1 MSARSPA
8 AFGPDTAAPIFAALG
23 DATRLEL
30 MLKLSSGE
38 PRSISQ
44 LCDGLE
50 LTRQGVSKH
59 LRVLEEAGLVTSQRI
74 GREQRFRF
82 VPEPIGEASDYL
94 SRVSDQWD
102 EAILRLKALVE
113 D

>member
-1 MSARSPA
+1 MTRKNV
-8 AFGPDTAAPIFAALG
+8 AAPVLTAPVFAALG

-30 MLKLSSGE
+30 LSRLSRGE

-44 LCDGLE
+44 LRNGLE

-59 LRVLEEAGLVTSQRI
+59 LRVLEEAGLVASQRI
-74 GREQRFRF
+74 GREQRYTFT
-82 VPEPIGEASDYL
+82 PKPIGEAADYL
-94 SRVSDQWD
+94 SRISDQWD
-102 EAILRLKALVE
+102 EAVLRLKAFVE